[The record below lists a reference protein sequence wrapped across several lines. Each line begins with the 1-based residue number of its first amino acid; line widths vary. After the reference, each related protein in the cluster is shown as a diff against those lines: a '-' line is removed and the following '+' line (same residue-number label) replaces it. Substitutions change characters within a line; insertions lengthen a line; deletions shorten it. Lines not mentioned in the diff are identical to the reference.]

1 MKTKIP
7 YSLLL
12 IFIIT
17 VFTTCK
23 DDIPDSLNGSAW
35 EWSLSGEEALMELGI
50 PEGTNTSLTFTLTIQ
65 FISET
70 HVRMHDRYKGVI
82 DGESVDEIDN
92 DESGTYTYNSETGDV
107 IICIETCVDGIISG
121 NKLKFT
127 EEGESIT
134 FTKK

>member
-1 MKTKIP
+1 
-7 YSLLL
+7 
-12 IFIIT
+12 
-17 VFTTCK
+17 
-23 DDIPDSLNGSAW
+23 
-35 EWSLSGEEALMELGI
+35 MELGI